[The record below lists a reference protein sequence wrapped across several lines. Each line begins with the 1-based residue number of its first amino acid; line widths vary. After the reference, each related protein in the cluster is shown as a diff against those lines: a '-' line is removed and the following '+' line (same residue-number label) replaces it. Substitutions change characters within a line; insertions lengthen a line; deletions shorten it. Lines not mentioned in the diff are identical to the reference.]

1 MFQRLFIRVLSYSL
15 IFVPTF
21 CSQALAQ
28 GTAFLYQGQLQSS
41 GSAASGTY
49 NFQFSLYTNS
59 TGSTAVA
66 GPLTNS
72 AVSVSNGLFTV
83 TIDFGAAVWNGETN
97 WLQIGVESNGAPS
110 YTTLSPRQQI
120 TPVPYAIFATT
131 AGNLSGTL
139 QATQLEG
146 TLPASAFAGYTNT
159 VALTN
164 GANLFNGTFNGA
176 FSGSFKG
183 SFNGAFAGNGGSV
196 TNVNVT
202 NLTGVLAD
210 NQLPANTAFVNS
222 NQTFSGANAFTN
234 WGNSF
239 TGSFFGNGL
248 VGWIVVSGTAVQAA
262 IDHGYLLT
270 NSLLTTVTL
279 PASANPGDIVRVS
292 GAGAG
297 GWTIAQNPGQC
308 IIGNFSGYLGST
320 WQPVNLAA
328 ANWKS
333 LAMSSAGS
341 VLLAASYGKGLYY
354 SANFGSTWIV
364 TNSSAYLW
372 QNVACS
378 ADGSE
383 MIAATYYGNIYT
395 NAGYGWGMISGSPT
409 YWSSLAASASGNNII
424 VAVGNGSSGG
434 VYTTSNFG
442 VTWVQDTTGI
452 PSSANWAAV
461 ASSASGSTLAAA
473 VYDGSL
479 YTSVNS
485 GSSWNVGSGAP
496 VNSTGIALAM
506 SADGTKMA
514 AAVNG
519 GGIWTSSN
527 SGATWSQQTGAPTNN
542 WTAIACSTDGRRLAA
557 AASGGSIYVSGNEGV
572 TWVQEPT
579 SPVQNWSALA
589 MSSSGSQLA
598 GAGAVSGNIYTSQ
611 AAAET
616 TTTTGTN
623 GFLSGVQG
631 SAVELQCI
639 SSNMFMPVS
648 SAGLLWAF

>member
-1 MFQRLFIRVLSYSL
+1 MFQQLFIRVLSYSL
-15 IFVPTF
+15 IFGSTF

-41 GSAASGTY
+41 GSPASGTY
-49 NFQFSLYTNS
+49 NFQFSLYTSS
-59 TGSTAVA
+59 TGGTAVA

-110 YTTLSPRQQI
+110 YTTLLPRQQV
-120 TPVPYAIFATT
+120 TPMPYAIFAST
-131 AGNLSGTL
+131 ASNLMGTL
-139 QATQLEG
+139 QATQLVG

-176 FSGSFKG
+176 FSGSFNG

-248 VGWIVVSGTAVQAA
+248 VGWIVVSGTAVHAA
-262 IDHGYLLT
+262 IDHGYVLT
-270 NSLLTTVTL
+270 NSQLTTVTL

-297 GWTIAQNPGQC
+297 GWAIAQNPGQC
-308 IIGNFSGYLGST
+308 IIGNFTGYLGSA
-320 WQPVNLAA
+320 WQAANLASG
-328 ANWKS
+328 NWKS
-333 LAMSSAGS
+333 LAMSANGS
-341 VLLAASYGKGLYY
+341 VLLAANYGNGLYL
-354 SANFGSTWIV
+354 STDSGSVWTV
-364 TNSSAYLW
+364 TNSSALNW

-378 ADGSE
+378 ADGSKLL
-383 MIAATYYGNIYT
+383 AATYYGYIYT
-395 NAGYGWGMISGSPT
+395 NAGHGWQPSLGIG
-409 YWSSLAASASGNNII
+409 YWSSLAASAGGTNII
-424 VAVGNGSSGG
+424 AAIGDGNDGS
-434 VYTTSNFG
+434 VYTTTNFG
-442 VTWVQDTTGI
+442 VSWVQNGNGI
-452 PSSANWAAV
+452 PTSANWAAV
-461 ASSASGSTLAAA
+461 ASSGIGTTLAAA
-473 VYDGSL
+473 VYGGSV

-485 GSSWNVGSGAP
+485 GSSWSVGSGAP

-506 SADGTKMA
+506 SSDGTKMA
-514 AAVNG
+514 AAVNN

-527 SGATWSQQTGAPTNN
+527 SGTSWAQQTNAPTTN
-542 WTAIACSTDGRRLAA
+542 WTAIACSADGQRLAA
-557 AASGGSIYVSGNEGV
+557 AASGGSIYVSGNEGM
-572 TWVQEPT
+572 TWVQDTT

-589 MSSSGSQLA
+589 MSSSGSELA
-598 GAGAVSGNIYTSQ
+598 GAGAGTGYIYTSQ
-611 AAAET
+611 ATAET
-616 TTTTGTN
+616 ATTTGTN
-623 GFLSGVQG
+623 GFLCGVQG

-639 SSNMFMPVS
+639 STNMFMPVS